1 MLTERKLR
9 QIIRKM
15 IMEGINDTIKQ
26 ATADATEIRNQ
37 IRNKSI
43 AEKDKIGNFKKTLGN
58 NDKEFNDKIKQL
70 GEYFGIVFN
79 PVKDPQIINTVLEKA
94 LAELK

>member
-1 MLTERKLR
+1 MRITETQLRKV
-9 QIIRKM
+9 IRKM

-26 ATADATEIRNQ
+26 STTDATEIRN
-37 IRNKSI
+37 SSV
-43 AEKDKIGNFKKTLGN
+43 AEKDKIGIFKNTLGN

-70 GEYFGIVFN
+70 GSYFGIVFD
-79 PVKDPQIINTVLEKA
+79 PVIEPEVINTVLEIA

>member
-15 IMEGINDTIKQ
+15 IMEVTGTEAEQ
-26 ATADATEIRNQ
+26 FTASASKVRNQ
-37 IRNKSI
+37 NIP
-43 AEKDKIGNFKKTLGN
+43 EKEKVGEFKKTLGN

-70 GEYFGIVFN
+70 GNLLGITFD
-79 PVKDPQIINTVLEKA
+79 PVEEPQVINTVLEKA
-94 LAELK
+94 LAKLK

>member
-1 MLTERKLR
+1 MIITETQLRKV
-9 QIIRKM
+9 IRKM

-26 ATADATEIRNQ
+26 STTAATEIRNQ
-37 IRNKSI
+37 SI
-43 AEKDKIGNFKKTLGN
+43 AEKDKIGEFKNTLGN

-70 GEYFGIVFN
+70 GSYFGIVFD

-94 LAELK
+94 LAKLK